1 MIGGAS
7 EQHELTAD
15 ARDARQ
21 RLDKFLAGR
30 LAHLSR
36 SRLQALI
43 KAGHVARAG
52 ATLSE
57 PGMRVNEGD
66 TISVI
71 VPPPEPAVPR
81 PEAIALHI
89 VFEDADLVVVDKPAG
104 LIVHPGA
111 GAPAGTLVNAL
122 IAHCG
127 DSLSGIG
134 GVKRPGIVHRL
145 DKDTS
150 GLLVA
155 AKNDAAHR
163 GLARQFAS
171 HGRDG
176 GLERAYL
183 ALVWGVPERRQG
195 TISAPLAR
203 STANR
208 LKRAVTARGGK
219 EAVTRYKVLRAF
231 GDAAALVECRLETG
245 RTHQIRVHMAH
256 IGHPLMGDMVYGAGF
271 KTRASK
277 LSQKARAALDALGR
291 QALHAALLGFI
302 HPATGE
308 PLRFEAP
315 PPADMQAL
323 IDALGQQRQT
333 PADKFRSGR

>member
-1 MIGGAS
+1 MTGGTS
-7 EQHELTAD
+7 ESHEFTAG
-15 ARDARQ
+15 AADARQ

-30 LAHLSR
+30 LCRLSR

-43 KAGHVARAG
+43 RAGHVSRAG
-52 ATLSE
+52 ATLCE
-57 PGMRVNEGD
+57 PGTRVNEGD
-66 TISVI
+66 KIRVTI
-71 VPPPEPAVPR
+71 PPPAPAAPL
-81 PEAIALHI
+81 PEDIPLRI
-89 VFEDADLVVVDKPAG
+89 VYEDGDLIVIDKQAG

-111 GAPAGTLVNAL
+111 GAPKGTLVNAL

-127 DSLSGIG
+127 DSLSGVG

-155 AKNDAAHR
+155 AKNDTAHR

-183 ALVWGVPERRQG
+183 ALVWGVPARRKG
-195 TISAPLAR
+195 TVSAPLAR
-203 STANR
+203 APAART
-208 LKRAVTARGGK
+208 KRAVSERGK
-219 EAVTRYKVLRAF
+219 EAVTHYKVLRAF
-231 GDAAALVECRLETG
+231 GAVAALVECRLETG

-256 IGHPLMGDMVYGAGF
+256 IGHPLMGDRVYGAGF

-277 LSQKARAALDALGR
+277 LSNEARAALDALGR
-291 QALHAALLGFI
+291 QALHAALLGFA
-302 HPATGE
+302 HPVTGE
-308 PLRFEAP
+308 KLRFEAP

-323 IDALGQQRQT
+323 IEALGGNERT
-333 PADKFRSGR
+333 

>member
-1 MIGGAS
+1 MTGGAS

-30 LAHLSR
+30 LTHLSR

-57 PGMRVNEGD
+57 PGTRVNEGD
-66 TISVI
+66 VFRVAI
-71 VPPPEPAVPR
+71 PPPEPAVPEA
-81 PEAIALHI
+81 EAIALRI
-89 VFEDADLVVVDKPAG
+89 VFEDADLVVIDKPAG

-163 GLARQFAS
+163 DLARQFAS

-183 ALVWGVPERRQG
+183 ALVWGVPERRQA

-208 LKRAVTARGGK
+208 LKRAVAARGGK
-219 EAVTRYKVLRAF
+219 EAVTHYKVLRAF
-231 GDAAALVECRLETG
+231 GDVAALVECRLETG

-271 KTRASK
+271 KTRAAK

-291 QALHAALLGFI
+291 QALHAALLGFT

-308 PLRFEAP
+308 KLRFEAP
-315 PPADMQAL
+315 PPASMQAL
-323 IDALGQQRQT
+323 VEALGG
-333 PADKFRSGR
+333 GRFGLTKPHPSP